1 MSTGDHRIAT
11 DATLQLIL
19 AAIQALEPGLVTTA
33 QAGKLAPDAE
43 AIENGFIKVPDKPGL
58 GIEIDEL
65 TEEQVAY
72 MNSWKF

>member
-43 AIENGFIKVPDKPGL
+43 AMIARNTISSCTKHK
-58 GIEIDEL
+58 
-65 TEEQVAY
+65 
-72 MNSWKF
+72 M